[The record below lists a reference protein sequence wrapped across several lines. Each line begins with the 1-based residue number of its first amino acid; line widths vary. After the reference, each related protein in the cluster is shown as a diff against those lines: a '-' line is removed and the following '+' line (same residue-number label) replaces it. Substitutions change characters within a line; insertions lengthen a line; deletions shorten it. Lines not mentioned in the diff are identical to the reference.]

1 MPMAHHTVGIRS
13 PDNGSLVLRGNIPP
27 RGYIRSPDN
36 GSLVLRGNIP
46 VGHIRQDTVSTDIPP
61 RGYTPVKY
69 IGAYPGRG
77 YWGLQVSINPPTG
90 NTSGRVPPVPIVWY
104 GVVWPSG

>member
-1 MPMAHHTVGIRS
+1 MFETLLIDLQNNFYIRP
-13 PDNGSLVLRGNIPP
+13 PDSGSFVLRGNIPP

-61 RGYTPVKY
+61 RGSIPPMGDKSE
-69 IGAYPGRG
+69 PQ
-77 YWGLQVSINPPTG
+77 QVLTFYHRAG
-90 NTSGRVPPVPIVWY
+90 
-104 GVVWPSG
+104 

>member
-1 MPMAHHTVGIRS
+1 MAHHTVGIRS

-27 RGYIRSPDN
+27 RGYT
-36 GSLVLRGNIP
+36 P